1 MDIEQLKLI
10 LEAARAAGDG
20 AMEVV
25 FVFFAY
31 KFVGLFLKIGLASGV
46 FYGAFRLISSG
57 ITSVSFKGNIERIIG
72 NSLYYTSDQNRFEK
86 WLAKNYEDKQ

>member
-10 LEAARAAGDG
+10 LEAAKAAGDG

-31 KFVGLFLKIGLASGV
+31 KFLGLFLKIGG
-46 FYGAFRLISSG
+46 
-57 ITSVSFKGNIERIIG
+57 
-72 NSLYYTSDQNRFEK
+72 SLYYTSEQTKFEK
-86 WLAKNYEDKQ
+86 WLAKNYEEQS